1 MAALSLTIAE
11 KNTSTLESDFAK
23 CMEERQ
29 LYQRGNTGFY
39 RAVVAVLTGV
49 VTYDRAAHPQPQ
61 QIRGACRQP
70 IDLVQSH

>member
-1 MAALSLTIAE
+1 MAALSLTIAGTNISISE
-11 KNTSTLESDFAK
+11 LDFAR
-23 CMEERQ
+23 CMEERR
-29 LYQRGNTGFY
+29 LFQRGNTDSY